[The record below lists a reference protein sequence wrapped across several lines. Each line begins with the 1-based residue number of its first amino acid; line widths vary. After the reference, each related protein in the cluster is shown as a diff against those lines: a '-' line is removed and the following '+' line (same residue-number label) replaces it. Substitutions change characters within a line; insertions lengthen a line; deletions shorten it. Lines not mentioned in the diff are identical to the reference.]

1 MSRAPFPTE
10 SKYGRDFWVGL
21 SLLLGSG
28 FVFVCLLWASAE
40 GDDIAWAYLFWVP
53 LIVAPAAFMAMITAC
68 ALLWR
73 ALAETP
79 PRK

>member
-1 MSRAPFPTE
+1 MIPAPSPVE
-10 SKYGRDFWVGL
+10 SKYGRDFWAGL

-28 FVFVCLLWASAE
+28 CVFVWLLWASAE
-40 GDDIAWAYLFWVP
+40 GDDIAWTYFAWVL
-53 LIVAPAAFMAMITAC
+53 LIVVPVAFMALVAGC
-68 ALLWR
+68 ALVWR